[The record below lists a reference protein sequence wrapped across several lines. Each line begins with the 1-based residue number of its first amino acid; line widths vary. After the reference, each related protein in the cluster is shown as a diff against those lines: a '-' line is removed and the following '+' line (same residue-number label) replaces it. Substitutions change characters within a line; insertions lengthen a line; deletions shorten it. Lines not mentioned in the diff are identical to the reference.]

1 MCFAFKLS
9 KDLFA
14 DFVFGLTAPRFFA
27 VGTDWGKFASNRSA
41 DLCTYRFAHAL
52 SPVPHVAVARMPRSI
67 PLIVE
72 NLAIRRN
79 AACDLAVQKEKQAK
93 SSCWISVQCVFQS
106 NHEIDVFQLYFQ
118 DVANVKSIPTG
129 YRFIPCLHTCIRS
142 PKIKNGI
149 YILAILPD
157 GIRHFG
163 QTGIVFLEK
172 RDSIQRSS
180 VSLRLHREPW
190 VFDWL
195 RAKQFRKWLLANVAA
210 ATPQLEIPLTFYRE
224 ACALVSAALASM
236 LWRACALSA
245 KRLVHKPRI
254 RRRLLPEQILM
265 FRRFRV
271 CSYVSKLSGDSVTSF
286 RDFGNRCTSLYFFAK
301 DGSLRGYIHI
311 FQRLRIE
318 TTSDCSGNG
327 DSTCMSC
334 LKFWTVTLVRTEC
347 WSVSCT
353 HAIFQNMLLLHS
365 QSNCFDMWKTLENLW
380 NRANRAQISKRSFVF
395 LYQDTFIDFLGRLV
409 A

>member
-1 MCFAFKLS
+1 M
-9 KDLFA
+9 
-14 DFVFGLTAPRFFA
+14 
-27 VGTDWGKFASNRSA
+27 
-41 DLCTYRFAHAL
+41 
-52 SPVPHVAVARMPRSI
+52 

-72 NLAIRRN
+72 NLAIWRN
-79 AACDLAVQKEKQAK
+79 AACDHAVQKEKQAT

-106 NHEIDVFQLYFQ
+106 NHEIDVFQWYFQ
-118 DVANVKSIPTG
+118 ESDVANVKSIPTG

-190 VFDWL
+190 VFDCL
-195 RAKQFRKWLLANVAA
+195 RANRFRKWLLANVAS

-224 ACALVSAALASM
+224 AWALVRAALASM

-271 CSYVSKLSGDSVTSF
+271 F
-286 RDFGNRCTSLYFFAK
+286 RMFRNF
-301 DGSLRGYIHI
+301 
-311 FQRLRIE
+311 
-318 TTSDCSGNG
+318 
-327 DSTCMSC
+327 
-334 LKFWTVTLVRTEC
+334 
-347 WSVSCT
+347 
-353 HAIFQNMLLLHS
+353 
-365 QSNCFDMWKTLENLW
+365 LE
-380 NRANRAQISKRSFVF
+380 IP
-395 LYQDTFIDFLGRLV
+395 
-409 A
+409 